1 MNRLPRG
8 VIPPLVTPFAG
19 EAFDRKAFVFNI
31 QRYNKT
37 ALAGYLALGS
47 NGEGVLQ
54 SDDDVIKVLEVAHEE
69 RAKEKWLIAGT
80 GRESTRGT
88 IELTRRAAKAGAQAV
103 LVVPPSYFRGSMT
116 DSALSSHYRA
126 VADASEVP
134 VLLYHV
140 PKFSPVTLTPRL
152 ILSLAEH
159 PNIQGIKETS
169 GDLTLFTSL
178 LKDRPPSFR
187 VYMGSANL
195 FLAALVLGADGG
207 ILALA
212 NVAPKLC
219 IALMNYVEGGD
230 LEKARELQT
239 RLLPVNQ
246 AITTTYG
253 VPGLKLAM
261 DSLGYRGGESLRPLE
276 PLTSKQ
282 AEDLASI
289 LKQARLRGAEEE

>member
-19 EAFDRKAFVFNI
+19 ATFDQEAFIFNLR
-31 QRYNKT
+31 RYNET

-54 SDDDVIKVLEVAHEE
+54 SDDDMIRVLEVAAEE
-69 RAKEKWLIAGT
+69 RSQDKYLIAGT

-88 IELTRRAAKAGAQAV
+88 IELTRRAQKAGAQAA
-103 LVVPPSYFRGSMT
+103 LVVPPCYFRGSMT
-116 DSALSSHYRA
+116 DSALSYHYQA
-126 VADASEVP
+126 VADAAEIP
-134 VLLYHV
+134 ILLYHV
-140 PKFSPVTLTPRL
+140 PKFSPVILSLRL
-152 ILSLAEH
+152 ILNLAQH

-169 GDLTLFTSL
+169 TDLTLFTGL

-187 VYMGSANL
+187 VYMGTANL

-212 NVAPKLC
+212 NVAPRLC
-219 IALMNYVEGGD
+219 IALMQCVERGD
-230 LEKARELQT
+230 LKSAGELQM

-246 AITTTYG
+246 AITTHYG
-253 VPGLKLAM
+253 VPGLKHAM
-261 DSLGYRGGESLRPLE
+261 DCVGYRGGDSLRPLE
-276 PLTSKQ
+276 PLSSKQ
-282 AEDLASI
+282 AEDIEAVLKTAS
-289 LKQARLRGAEEE
+289 LSGADDE